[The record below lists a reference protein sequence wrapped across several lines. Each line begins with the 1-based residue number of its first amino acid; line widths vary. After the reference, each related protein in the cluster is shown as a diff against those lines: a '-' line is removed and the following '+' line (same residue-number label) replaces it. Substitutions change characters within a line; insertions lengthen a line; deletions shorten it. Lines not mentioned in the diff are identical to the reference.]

1 MLWGVNGVASSITI
15 DNSFNLTDA
24 AIFLMKDYASLVF
37 SQFISSAEASWQYKL
52 NIKMSRLVNY

>member
-15 DNSFNLTDA
+15 DNSLKFTDA
-24 AIFLMKDYASLVF
+24 AIFLMKYYASLVF
-37 SQFISSAEASWQYKL
+37 SQFISSAEPSWEYKL